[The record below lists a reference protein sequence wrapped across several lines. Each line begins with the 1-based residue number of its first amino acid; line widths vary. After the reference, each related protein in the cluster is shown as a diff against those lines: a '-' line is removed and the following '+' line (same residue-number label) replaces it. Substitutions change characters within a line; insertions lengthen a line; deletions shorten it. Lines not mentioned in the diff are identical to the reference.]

1 MRTLAAGSRAL
12 KRTPLAVLPMGV
24 ESLVLGALVAA
35 GAMPRGAESAA
46 AGAVFPLSLYFDLK
60 QALAFSISWPSFVA
74 ALLLSLLV
82 RGAVIGFTLWLADG
96 RRGPAAGPWAR
107 AVRLGGIA
115 LFAFLPAAVLM
126 YLGVALRY
134 APFIWL
140 GAIAGL
146 LAVVGMIRRA
156 LALDAGAGVPRGE
169 GVPETPALLAYAYL
183 LSTAGAAVSLLARVS
198 PLLAGLLIA
207 CLGPLHVLILL
218 GWREHR
224 RAETY
229 PGGGTISFAVT
240 AVGLLLLAGA
250 VTYDRVIRDPS
261 PRSVA
266 NATGSLLLLG
276 GVDSTSDTGAL
287 TDLDPRDIGFPR
299 EATRVVSYREGTE
312 RYSASDTRRDF
323 SEAAD
328 AVASQVEASDRPV
341 LLLGH
346 SQAALI
352 LDRMIMRG
360 LPAPDRSVVL
370 AGPPPVPPPFDVP
383 PPGQDGEGRVA
394 GDIARSTA
402 ALLQAVGLPGFDI
415 DAPASPTQLDPVLVI
430 DKEVS
435 RVSVWALADSV
446 WLDSDWRRPGEVNMV
461 AMSDHV
467 GVTNNSRALDA
478 ARVFLSGSKVEDD
491 EVSWRAVL
499 ATVLRY
505 AFEPWRPG

>member
-12 KRTPLAVLPMGV
+12 RRTPLAVLPMGV
-24 ESLVLGALVAA
+24 ESLILGVLVAV

-46 AGAVFPLSLYFDLK
+46 AGAVFPLNLYFDLK
-60 QALAFSISWPSFVA
+60 QALAFSMSWAAFAA

-82 RGAVIGFTLWLADG
+82 RCAVVGFTLWFADG
-96 RRGPAAGPWAR
+96 RRGPAAAPWVR
-107 AVRLGGIA
+107 ALRLGASALVA
-115 LFAFLPAAVLM
+115 LFPAAVFM
-126 YLGVALRY
+126 YLGLALRY
-134 APFIWL
+134 APFIWVA
-140 GAIAGL
+140 AIAGL
-146 LAVVGMIRRA
+146 FPVVAMMRRV
-156 LALDAGAGVPRGE
+156 LALDAGSGSPRGE
-169 GVPETPALLAYAYL
+169 GVPEAPALLAYAYV

-229 PGGGTISFAVT
+229 PGGGTISLAVT
-240 AVGLLLLAGA
+240 TIGLILFAGA
-250 VTYDRVIRDPS
+250 VTYDRVISDPS

-266 NATGSLLLLG
+266 NAPGSLLLLG

-287 TDLDPRDIGFPR
+287 ADLDPRDIGFPR
-299 EATRVVSYREGTE
+299 GSTRLLSYKGADEP
-312 RYSASDTRRDF
+312 YVADDTRREL
-323 SEAAD
+323 SRTAAT
-328 AVASQVEASDRPV
+328 VAAQIEVADQPT

-352 LDRMIMRG
+352 IDRIITRG

-370 AGPPPVPPPFDVP
+370 AGPPPVPPPFEVP
-383 PPGQDGEGRVA
+383 SPGENGEGRVA
-394 GDIARSTA
+394 GDIARA
-402 ALLQAVGLPGFDI
+402 AAKVIETLGLPGFDI
-415 DAPASPTQLDPVLVI
+415 DSPASPTQLEPVLVI

-435 RVSVWALADSV
+435 RVSVWALGDSV
-446 WLDSDWRRPGEVNMV
+446 WLDSDWRRPGEVNIV
-461 AMSDHV
+461 ALSDHV

-478 ARVFLSGSKVEDD
+478 TRAFLGGAKVADD
-491 EVSWRAVL
+491 EVSWRAFL
-499 ATVLRY
+499 ATALRY

>member
-24 ESLVLGALVAA
+24 ESLVLGILVAA
-35 GAMPRGAESAA
+35 GALPRGAESAA
-46 AGAVFPLSLYFDLK
+46 AGAVFPLNLYFDLK
-60 QALAFSISWPSFVA
+60 QALAFSISWAAFAA
-74 ALLLSLLV
+74 ALLVSLLA

-96 RRGPAAGPWAR
+96 RRGPVAGPWAR
-107 AVRLGGIA
+107 AVRLGSTA
-115 LFAFLPAAVLM
+115 LVFLFPAAAFM

-134 APFIWL
+134 APFIWV
-140 GAIAGL
+140 GAAAGL
-146 LAVVGMIRRA
+146 FPVVTMMRRA
-156 LALDAGAGVPRGE
+156 LALDAGIGSPRGE
-169 GVPETPALLAYAYL
+169 GVPEVPALLGYAYL
-183 LSTAGAAVSLLARVS
+183 LSTIGAAVSLLARVS

-229 PGGGTISFAVT
+229 PGGGTLSLAVT
-240 AVGLLLLAGA
+240 AVGLLLFVGA
-250 VTYDRVIRDPS
+250 VTFDRVIRDPS

-266 NATGSLLLLG
+266 NAPGSLLLLG

-287 TDLDPRDIGFPR
+287 AELDPRDIGFAR
-299 EATRVVSYREGTE
+299 EATRVISYKGEGKRYVSE
-312 RYSASDTRRDF
+312 DTRKDL
-323 SEAAD
+323 AAI
-328 AVASQVEASDRPV
+328 AVEVAGQVEGSDRPV

-352 LDRMIMRG
+352 LDRMIMQG

-383 PPGQDGEGRVA
+383 VPGQDGEGRVA
-394 GDIARSTA
+394 GDIARA
-402 ALLQAVGLPGFDI
+402 AARGFEALGLPGFDI
-415 DAPASPTQLDPVLVI
+415 DSPASPTQLDPVLVI

-435 RVSVWALADSV
+435 RVSVWALGDSV
-446 WLDSDWRRPGEVNMV
+446 WLDSDWRRPGEVNIV
-461 AMSDHV
+461 AISDHV
-467 GVTNNSRALDA
+467 GITNNSRALEA
-478 ARVFLSGSKVEDD
+478 TRTFLGGTKVEDD
-491 EVSWRAVL
+491 EVSWRAFV
-499 ATVLRY
+499 ATALRY